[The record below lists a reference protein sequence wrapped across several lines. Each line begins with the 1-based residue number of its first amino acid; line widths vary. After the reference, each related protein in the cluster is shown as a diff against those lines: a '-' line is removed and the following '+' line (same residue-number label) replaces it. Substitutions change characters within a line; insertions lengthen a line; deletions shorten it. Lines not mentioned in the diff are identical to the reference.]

1 MWRDRLTMGEIKS
14 FTVPALEVIQ
24 GEGRVI
30 YSFAVEG
37 KMLPEF
43 AAISRI
49 ARPEGESVDG
59 YQRPEVLSHIAEIR
73 KYIESESPMI
83 PNAVVLALDDR
94 ITFHPIGK
102 RHSEF
107 SRMGELT
114 IPVDTRWTELQKPA
128 WVVDGQQRIAA
139 IRDAKIAS
147 FPICVTAFRA
157 DDIQQQREQFI
168 LVNST
173 KPLSKA
179 LIYELLPT
187 TQMVLPDLLEKRRF
201 PSMLLN
207 RLNYDP
213 DSPLRLMIRTATNPD
228 GVIQD
233 NSILK
238 MLEHSLSDGALY
250 QFRQQDGTAD
260 VESMLKLLKAYWSAV
275 AIIFSDAWSLPP
287 KRSRLIHGAGIV
299 SMGFI
304 MDAIS
309 DRHHDKAEAD
319 FGHFLEDLKNMSQF
333 CKWTNGFWE
342 FGGGVTRKWNE
353 IQNTTKD
360 IRLLTN
366 HLLLQYRTSVWNRQ
380 A

>member
-1 MWRDRLTMGEIKS
+1 MSTKNYLEL
-14 FTVPALEVIQ
+14 PAVEVRQ
-24 GEGRVI
+24 GEGRI
-30 YSFAVEG
+30 LYTFAIDG
-37 KMLPEF
+37 KILPQF

-49 ARPEGESVDG
+49 ARPDGTDVDG

-73 KYIESESPMI
+73 KYIESDAPMI
-83 PNAVVLALDDR
+83 PNAVVLAFDTR
-94 ITFHPIGK
+94 VEFIASG
-102 RHSEF
+102 RGHSEY
-107 SRMGELT
+107 SRLGHLKV
-114 IPVDTRWTELQKPA
+114 PLNGRWTDHEKPA

-139 IRDAKIAS
+139 IREARVSS
-147 FPICVTAFRA
+147 FPICVTAFVA
-157 DDIQQQREQFI
+157 KDVQQQREQFI

-213 DSPLRLMIRTATNPD
+213 DSPLRLKIRTATNPE

-250 QFRQQDGTAD
+250 RYRGSDGSGD
-260 VESMLKLLKAYWSAV
+260 VESMLSLLKTYWSAV
-275 AIIFSDAWSLPP
+275 AAVFKDAWELPP
-287 KRSRLIHGAGIV
+287 NRSRLVHGAGIV

-304 MDAIS
+304 MDAIA
-309 DRHHDKAEAD
+309 DRHHEHDVIAS
-319 FGHFLEDLKNMSQF
+319 SQF
-333 CKWTNGFWE
+333 RADLEAMSRFCRWTNGYWD
-342 FGGGVTRKWNE
+342 FGGNVTRKWNE

-360 IRLLTN
+360 IRLLAN
-366 HLLLQYRTSVWNRQ
+366 HLLLQYRNSVWSREASIQ
-380 A
+380 

>member
-1 MWRDRLTMGEIKS
+1 MISKNHLEL
-14 FTVPALEVIQ
+14 PAVEVRQ
-24 GEGRVI
+24 GEGRI
-30 YSFAVEG
+30 LYTFAIDG
-37 KMLPEF
+37 KVLPQF

-49 ARPEGESVDG
+49 ARPDGTDVNG

-73 KYIESESPMI
+73 KYIESEAPMI
-83 PNAVVLALDDR
+83 PNAVVLAFDTR
-94 ITFHPIGK
+94 VEFVASG
-102 RHSEF
+102 RGHSEY
-107 SRMGELT
+107 SRLGHLKV
-114 IPVDTRWTELQKPA
+114 PLNGRWAEHEKPA

-139 IRDAKIAS
+139 IREARVSS
-147 FPICVTAFRA
+147 FPICVTAFVA
-157 DDIQQQREQFI
+157 KDVQQQREQFI

-213 DSPLRLMIRTATNPD
+213 DSPLRLKIRTATNPD

-250 QFRQQDGTAD
+250 RYRGSDGSGD
-260 VESMLKLLKAYWSAV
+260 VESMLSLLKAYWSSVAV
-275 AIIFSDAWSLPP
+275 VFKDAWELPP
-287 KRSRLIHGAGIV
+287 NRSRLVHGAGIV

-304 MDAIS
+304 MDAIA
-309 DRHHDKAEAD
+309 DRHHDQEVISS
-319 FGHFLEDLKNMSQF
+319 SQF
-333 CKWTNGFWE
+333 VDDLEGMSRFCRWTNGYWD
-342 FGGGVTRKWNE
+342 FGGNVTRRWNE

-360 IRLLTN
+360 IRLLAN

-380 A
+380 TG

>member
-1 MWRDRLTMGEIKS
+1 MKTKTILEL
-14 FTVPALEVIQ
+14 PAVEVKQ
-24 GEGRVI
+24 GANRTL
-30 YSFAVEG
+30 YSFAIDG
-37 KMLPEF
+37 KHLPEF

-49 ARPEGESVDG
+49 GRPDGLSVDG

-73 KYIESESPMI
+73 KYIESDSPMI
-83 PNAVVLALDDR
+83 PNAVVLAFDR
-94 ITFHPIGK
+94 RVEFKPAKVQSAEYSRVGHICIPIESQWAE
-102 RHSEF
+102 HE
-107 SRMGELT
+107 
-114 IPVDTRWTELQKPA
+114 KPA

-139 IRDAKIAS
+139 IREAKVDS
-147 FPICVTAFRA
+147 FPICVTAFVA
-157 DDIQQQREQFI
+157 NDVQQQREQFI

-179 LIYELLPT
+179 LIYELLPS

-207 RLNYDP
+207 RLNYDH
-213 DSPLRLMIRTATNPD
+213 DSPLRTKIKTATNPD

-250 QFRQQDGTAD
+250 RYRDANGSGD
-260 VESMLKLLKAYWSAV
+260 VEAMVAILKTYWSAV
-275 AIIFSDAWSLPP
+275 ATVFKDAWQLPSN
-287 KRSRLIHGAGIV
+287 RSRLIHGAGIV

-304 MDAIS
+304 MDAIA
-309 DRHHDKAEAD
+309 DRHHDEEELSFA
-319 FGHFLEDLKNMSQF
+319 HFQSDLEGMARY
-333 CKWTNGFWE
+333 CRWTNGYWD
-342 FGGGVTRKWNE
+342 FGGNVTRKWNE

-360 IRLLTN
+360 IRLLAN
-366 HLLLQYRTSVWNRQ
+366 YLLLQYRTSVWSRDH

>member
-1 MWRDRLTMGEIKS
+1 MKSHTRLS
-14 FTVPALEVIQ
+14 LPAVEVQQ
-24 GEGRVI
+24 GNQHRI
-30 YSFAVEG
+30 YTFAVDG
-37 KMLPEF
+37 KRLPEF

-49 ARPEGESVDG
+49 ARPEGQHVNG

-73 KYIESESPMI
+73 KYIESPSPLI
-83 PNAVVLALDDR
+83 PNAVVLAFDSRVEFEPQSGKDDGYSR
-94 ITFHPIGK
+94 NGTLHIPIDETW
-102 RHSEF
+102 SE
-107 SRMGELT
+107 RE
-114 IPVDTRWTELQKPA
+114 KPA

-139 IRDAKIAS
+139 IRDAKVEV
-147 FPICVTAFRA
+147 FPICVTAFCA
-157 DDIQQQREQFI
+157 SDVQQQREQFI

-187 TQMVLPDLLEKRRF
+187 TQMVLPEMLQKRRF

-213 DSPLRLMIRTATNPD
+213 DSPMRLKIKTATNQD

-250 QFRQQDGTAD
+250 RFRQADGTGDIEA
-260 VESMLKLLKAYWSAV
+260 MLDLLKAYWAAV
-275 AIIFSDAWSLPP
+275 SLVFKDAWELPP
-287 KRSRLIHGAGIV
+287 NRSRLVHGAGIV

-304 MDAIS
+304 MDAIA
-309 DRHHDKAEAD
+309 DRHHENQALAIKD
-319 FGHFLEDLKNMSQF
+319 FRDDLDGLARF
-333 CKWTNGFWE
+333 CRWTNGYWD
-342 FGGGVTRKWNE
+342 FGGNITRKWNE

-360 IRLLTN
+360 IRLLAN
-366 HLLLQYRTSVWNRQ
+366 HLLLQYRTSVWNRTS